1 MKVLVC
7 GAGQVGS
14 SIARHLAGEGNDVT
28 VIDNQPDVI
37 RKVAD
42 SIEVTTV
49 IGNAAHPDVLNRAG
63 ARDADMLVA
72 VTHFDEVNM
81 VACQVAH
88 SLFETPEKIAR
99 IRAQTYLD
107 PAWADLYRREHLP
120 IDLVISPEIEVA
132 RAIARRLQVPGA
144 FDMITFGNG
153 RLRVVGVRC
162 DEGCPVINTPLRQLT
177 EIFPSLN
184 IVVLG
189 IVRNDRIIVPRGD
202 DQMLPGDD
210 VYFVTETGHL
220 ERSMAT
226 FGHEER
232 EARRMVIVGGGNVG
246 LFLAEDLE
254 QTHGGLNLKVI
265 ELDPERARFVA
276 EHLDRTVVINGD
288 ALEKEILEEAGI
300 AECEVMIAVSNDDE
314 VNILTSLLGKRA
326 GCQRAIALINSASY
340 SSLVGPLGIDAAV
353 SPREITVSTILQRIR
368 RGRIHAV
375 HSVRDGMA
383 EIVEAEALE
392 TSSLVGSPLREVKLP
407 AGILI
412 GALVRGEE
420 VIIPRGDTVIRPHD
434 RVVTFVAQAAI
445 KRLEQLFAVRVE
457 FF

>member
-14 SIARHLAGEGNDVT
+14 SIARHLASEGNDVT
-28 VIDNQPDVI
+28 IIDNRPDVV
-37 RKVAD
+37 RKIAD
-42 SIEVTTV
+42 SIEATTI

-63 ARDADMLVA
+63 ARDTDMLVA
-72 VTHFDEVNM
+72 VTHLDEVNM

-88 SLFETPEKIAR
+88 SLFEVPEKIAR

-132 RAIARRLQVPGA
+132 RALARRLQVPGA
-144 FDMITFGNG
+144 FDMIPFGGG
-153 RLRVVGVRC
+153 RLRVIGVRC
-162 DEGCPVINTPLRQLT
+162 DERCPVINTPLRQLT
-177 EIFPSLN
+177 EIFPRLN

-189 IVRNDRIIVPRGD
+189 IVRNDRIIVPRGE

-210 VYFVTETGHL
+210 VYFVTESGHL
-220 ERSMAT
+220 DRSMAA
-226 FGHEER
+226 FGHEEK

-254 QTHGGLNLKVI
+254 RTHGGLNLKMI
-265 ELDPERARFVA
+265 ELDPERARMLA
-276 EHLDRTVVINGD
+276 ERLGRTVVINGD
-288 ALEKEILEEAGI
+288 ALEKEILDEANIGESEAI
-300 AECEVMIAVSNDDE
+300 IAVSNDDE
-314 VNILTSLLGKRA
+314 VNILSSLLAKRA
-326 GCQRAIALINSASY
+326 GCPRAVALINNASY
-340 SSLVGPLGIDAAV
+340 ASLIGPLGIDAAV
-353 SPREITVSTILQRIR
+353 SPRESTVSTILQRIR

-375 HSVRDGMA
+375 HTVRDGMA

-392 TSSLVGSPLREVKLP
+392 TSPLVGNPLREVKMP

-412 GALVRGEE
+412 GAVVRGGE
-420 VIIPRGDTVIRPHD
+420 VIIPRGDTVIKPRD
-434 RVVTFVAQAAI
+434 RVVTFVAQAAVKKFEHI
-445 KRLEQLFAVRVE
+445 FAVRME

>member
-14 SIARHLAGEGNDVT
+14 SIARHLAGEGNHVT
-28 VIDNQPDVI
+28 VIDNRQDVVS
-37 RKVAD
+37 KVAD
-42 SIEVTTV
+42 SIEVTTIV
-49 IGNAAHPDVLNRAG
+49 GNAAHPDVLNRAG

-88 SLFETPEKIAR
+88 SLFEVPEKIAR

-144 FDMITFGNG
+144 FDMIPFGHG
-153 RLRVVGVRC
+153 RLRVIGVRC
-162 DEGCPVINTPLRQLT
+162 DERCPVINTPLRQLT
-177 EIFPSLN
+177 EIFPRLN

-189 IVRNDRIIVPRGD
+189 IVRNDRIIVPRGE
-202 DQMLPGDD
+202 DQMLSGDE
-210 VYFVTETGHL
+210 VYFVTESGHL
-220 ERSMAT
+220 ERSMAA
-226 FGHEER
+226 FGHEEK

-246 LFLAEDLE
+246 LFLADDLE
-254 QTHGGLNLKVI
+254 STHGGLNLKLI
-265 ELDPERARFVA
+265 EIDAERARFLT
-276 EHLDRTVVINGD
+276 ERLGRTVVIAGD
-288 ALEKEILEEAGI
+288 ALEKKILDEANI
-300 AECEVMIAVSNDDE
+300 AESEAIIAVSNDDE
-314 VNILTSLLGKRA
+314 VNILTSLLAKRA
-326 GCQRAIALINSASY
+326 GCQRALALINNASY
-340 SSLVGPLGIDAAV
+340 ASLVGPLGIDAAI
-353 SPREITVSTILQRIR
+353 SPRESTVSTILQLIR
-368 RGRIHAV
+368 RGRIHGV

-392 TSSLVGSPLREVKLP
+392 TSPLVGNPLREIKLP
-407 AGILI
+407 AGLLI

-420 VIIPRGDTVIRPHD
+420 VIIPRGDTVIKPRD
-434 RVVTFVAQAAI
+434 RVITFVARTAI
-445 KRLEQLFAVRVE
+445 KRFEELFAVRME